1 MRLLRPVGSLVWL
14 LVVIAVLQPR
24 KSQAQSNSLHITS
37 AADGTVIYPG
47 QTISVTI
54 TSDDPNVVGVALIG
68 EDPFGIIGPLQ
79 THLPAVFTVTVPKVI
94 RFKSYSLTAMASTT
108 TPGRTVQ
115 SDPLTIDVERPELP
129 LSLSSSLRSVEVTEL
144 SDGMPLSLKAKFR
157 DGKSMDVS
165 DSSPVT
171 YTSSNPGSFTISAD
185 GELLPG
191 APGRG
196 IATATYTLN
205 GTEVSLHIP
214 ITISRAAL
222 SPSVHRL
229 SFGQSG
235 VGSLS
240 TPQRLTLTNTTNSPI
255 EATQVNVTPYFH
267 ETNTCTSSPIPP
279 HGTCT
284 IEVRFTPVAEG
295 EAQGTLTI
303 VSNSDGTR
311 VLVPIK
317 GIGH

>member
-54 TSDDPNVVGVALIG
+54 TSDDPNVVGVALLG
-68 EDPFGIIGPLQ
+68 EDPFGIIQPRKL
-79 THLPAVFTVTVPKVI
+79 TFLRSTVTVPKVI

-222 SPSVHRL
+222 IPLGAESL
-229 SFGQSG
+229 LGQSG
-235 VGSLS
+235 VGSLEHAAA
-240 TPQRLTLTNTTNSPI
+240 TRLTNTADSPI

-267 ETNTCTSSPIPP
+267 ENEHLHFVADPSPRNL
-279 HGTCT
+279 H
-284 IEVRFTPVAEG
+284 
-295 EAQGTLTI
+295 
-303 VSNSDGTR
+303 
-311 VLVPIK
+311 
-317 GIGH
+317 H